1 MEILI
6 DIPEHQYNNIMT
18 ISSVNLGR
26 SLYKGVIM
34 SAVRAIQKG
43 TVLPKGHG
51 DLKDYNNLWDIYHD
65 NDYDFYEAL
74 DAAPIII
81 PADSE
86 GEV

>member
-34 SAVRAIQKG
+34 SVVRAIQKG